1 MAGKL
6 QWALEISGVDRA
18 AKQLNDLDK
27 AASSVGK
34 KGIKSSDIIR
44 ATKGNFSDAFMAA
57 NSDFIREISTAT
69 EKGVLQGL
77 KGASSKFSTIPFLS
91 SFINQSLGIGAGG
104 NSFNRKNYEAFWK
117 NAQLPNNNTGLT
129 FNPRMNGLSRI
140 PGSGGGGL
148 FGGGAGSNFIPTSPI
163 PGSGGLQLGATL
175 LRLSAAIIATIGVI
189 KILKWTFEKLTSSI
203 REGSKLYQ
211 DSARVGTSA
220 GKLGALQGSLAAIG
234 ISPEAAQQLMAY
246 GEFGRFQRGQG
257 ATGMRRTQDVAGQI
271 LASGHGVAQ
280 QAEIQQIANMSKYL
294 NQFMEESKLAGRIF
308 QDTSRQLFETN
319 LAFSSV
325 KREWNTLWTE
335 LASEFSVI
343 LKPVLQSI
351 GEQIHLINFYV
362 ERSDIYRLAK
372 LFMPKDDGFSK
383 QFGGGGGLR
392 SLPLS
397 SFQRMGFGMGIPT
410 GPNDY
415 ARRTAMGIEKL
426 VYLGGEL
433 LKYDKPGSST
443 SIGNNP

>member
-57 NSDFIREISTAT
+57 NPDFIREISTAT

-129 FNPRMNGLSRI
+129 FNPRMNGLSYMAS
-140 PGSGGGGL
+140 GSGGGGN
-148 FGGGAGSNFIPTSPI
+148 NFIHTNPI
-163 PGSGGLQLGATL
+163 PGSGGSFGGGGILMFFLKLVKAVAL
-175 LRLSAAIIATIGVI
+175 AIGIF
-189 KILKWTFEKLTSSI
+189 KILKFVTGQLVESI
-203 REGSKLYQ
+203 QQGSKLYQ
-211 DSARVGTSA
+211 SSARIGTSA
-220 GKLGALQGSLAAIG
+220 SRLGVLQGGLSAIG
-234 ISPEAAQQLMAY
+234 IDIDAAQRALLY
-246 GEFGRFQRGQG
+246 GEFGRFTRSGSQNGG
-257 ATGMRRTQDVAGQI
+257 RRAVDVAGQ
-271 LASGHGVAQ
+271 LMASGHGIFQ
-280 QAEIQQIANMSKYL
+280 TGDIQQIQNMAKYL
-294 NQFMEESKLAGRIF
+294 NQFISESELAGRIF
-308 QDTSRQLFETN
+308 QDTSKQLFETN
-319 LAFSSV
+319 FAFSGV
-325 KREWNTLWTE
+325 KREWHTLWTE
-335 LASEFSVI
+335 LATVISVV
-343 LKPVLQSI
+343 LKPAINALKWSLHGLALFIEQSPM
-351 GEQIHLINFYV
+351 
-362 ERSDIYRLAK
+362 YRLAK
-372 LFMPKDDGFSK
+372 LLIPKDDGFNQ
-383 QFGGGGGLR
+383 QFGGGGGFR
-392 SLPLS
+392 SLPVS
-397 SFQRMGFGMGIPT
+397 QFQRMGFGMGIPT
-410 GPNDY
+410 STNDY

-433 LKYDKPGSST
+433 LKYDKSGSST
-443 SIGNNP
+443 GIGNNP